1 VEDGSMTALIGP
13 NGAGKSTLL
22 RIIYGLLAPEL
33 SHHVPGQQGVRS
45 IVGMKP
51 FHITALGMNYVPQL
65 DHVFPSMS
73 VQQNPEVGGM
83 VQRRSLAD

>member
-1 VEDGSMTALIGP
+1 
-13 NGAGKSTLL
+13 
-22 RIIYGLLAPEL
+22 
-33 SHHVPGQQGVRS
+33 
-45 IVGMKP
+45 
-51 FHITALGMNYVPQL
+51 MNYVPQI

>member
-1 VEDGSMTALIGP
+1 
-13 NGAGKSTLL
+13 
-22 RIIYGLLAPEL
+22 
-33 SHHVPGQQGVRS
+33 VRS

-51 FHITALGMNYVPQL
+51 FHITALGMNYVPQI